1 MHGTLCGPILS
12 QHQRREVEEQKE
24 QSSHQEKEKILE
36 FVEKV
41 YLVHK
46 KALHSPRKK
55 IEGDSLDK
63 TNVKRQ
69 KYFT

>member
-1 MHGTLCGPILS
+1 MRWTLCGPILS
-12 QHQRREVEEQKE
+12 QHQRREVKEQKK
-24 QSSHQEKEKILE
+24 QGSHQEKEKILE

-55 IEGDSLDK
+55 LKEIL
-63 TNVKRQ
+63 
-69 KYFT
+69 